1 MKKLV
6 LHKWLCAAALSAAA
20 SLSTH
25 AAVVTFEDLLPS
37 GFGEGDTFV
46 SGGLSFS
53 VPEGPFLGITQ
64 PGFGAVDT
72 AASLASFGNAPT
84 GNATQFYAGLSDN
97 FVRMSSGNG
106 LSLRLSSFDF
116 GFIPPVP
123 TPNSASPG
131 AMIAY
136 WTDINGSDGLSG
148 FDFGTAD
155 SNGDW
160 AFLRADMS
168 ARSFGFGTSTFLSSV
183 TFLACLYDGNGN
195 CNWLAG
201 NQAQFAIDNIDFELP
216 TPSTWLLAGLGL
228 AGLAVTRRRTAR

>member
-20 SLSTH
+20 SLPTH

-37 GFGEGDTFV
+37 GFGPGETFV

-53 VPEGPFLGITQ
+53 VPEGPFFGNLQ

-72 AASLASFGNAPT
+72 AASLASFNNVPT
-84 GNATQFYAGLSDN
+84 GNLTQFYAGLNDN

-116 GFIPPVP
+116 GFIPPVTIP
-123 TPNSASPG
+123 DGASPG

-136 WTDINGSDGLSG
+136 WTDINGSNGSAG
-148 FDFGTAD
+148 FDFGNAD
-155 SNGDW
+155 GNGDW
-160 AFLRADMS
+160 AFLRANMS
-168 ARSFGFGTSTFLSSV
+168 APTFGLGTSSFLSSV
-183 TFLACLYDGNGN
+183 TFFACLYRGTT
-195 CNWLAG
+195 CFWPAG

>member
-6 LHKWLCAAALSAAA
+6 LHKWLCVAALSAAA

-25 AAVVTFEDLLPS
+25 AAVVTFDDLAPNLFGS
-37 GFGEGDTFV
+37 GDAFA

-53 VPEGPFLGITQ
+53 VPAGPFFNVAQ
-64 PGFGAVDT
+64 PGFGVVDT
-72 AASLASFGNAPT
+72 VAGLSSFSNAPT
-84 GNATQFYAGLSDN
+84 GNATQFYAGLNDN
-97 FVRMSSGNG
+97 FLRMAPTTG
-106 LSLRLSSFDF
+106 LPLRLNSFDF

-136 WTDINGSDGLSG
+136 WTDINGSDGSAG
-148 FDFGTAD
+148 FDFGNAD
-155 SNGDW
+155 GNGDW
-160 AFLRADMS
+160 AFLRANMS
-168 ARSFGFGTSTFLSSV
+168 APTFGLGTSSFLSSV
-183 TFLACLYDGNGN
+183 TFFACLYSGTT
-195 CNWLAG
+195 CAWPAG